1 VLLGYANSDNDRE
14 PVGRGS
20 LGGVQYDMTKV
31 QEFSGGWR
39 TLLACV
45 AGNGFGLSGFAFYT
59 FGVFV
64 IPLVDAFGW
73 ERGDVATAAS
83 FLLLGTFITAPIIG
97 TIIDKYGA
105 KRVGM
110 ISLGGL
116 SLGYAALTQLN
127 DNILVF
133 YAMWLIIA
141 LVGGGTTPV
150 VWTRAVNL
158 WFDKGR
164 GLALGIALAGAGV
177 AGIVAPA
184 FATALVQEFGWQ
196 GAYLG
201 IGFLILFV
209 ALPLVA
215 LFFNDH
221 APIASSGQHADATQ
235 TATHHDGMTLKESI
249 RTPTFWKIA
258 IGFFFISAIIAG
270 LLINLVP
277 LLVDRDM
284 TQMAAAGV
292 AGVLGIAV
300 VVGRIGVGYL
310 LDHFRASLVSAIM
323 FSITAGGCFL
333 LSLDAAPTWVIQLA
347 VISLGF
353 AAAAEIDLVAFLV
366 SRYFGLKAY
375 GKVYGVQLSIFYLGA
390 ALGPLAVGQSFD
402 ITGNYQAALFSGV
415 AILLAGAAMI
425 GSLGTPPDFSKQDK
439 PSAA

>member
-1 VLLGYANSDNDRE
+1 
-14 PVGRGS
+14 
-20 LGGVQYDMTKV
+20 MTKGM
-31 QEFSGGWR
+31 EFQRGWR

-45 AGNGFGLSGFAFYT
+45 TGNGFGLSGFAFYT

-73 ERGDVATAAS
+73 ERGDVSTAAS

-105 KRVGM
+105 KRVGL
-110 ISLGGL
+110 ISLAGL

-127 DNILVF
+127 GNIFMF
-133 YAMWLIIA
+133 YAMWLVMA

-184 FATALVQEFGWQ
+184 FATALVQQFGWE

-201 IGFLILFV
+201 IGLLILLV

-215 LFFNDH
+215 FFFNDN
-221 APIASSGQHADATQ
+221 APSAVATDDNAAPATADHQ
-235 TATHHDGMTLKESI
+235 TGMSLNESI
-249 RTPTFWKIA
+249 RTVVFWKIA

-284 TQMAAAGV
+284 TQMAAAGI
-292 AGVLGIAV
+292 AGVLGFAV
-300 VVGRIGVGYL
+300 LFGRIGVGYL
-310 LDHFRASLVSAIM
+310 LDRFRAPLVSAVM

-333 LSLDAAPTWVIQLA
+333 LTIDAAPTWVIQLA

-366 SRYFGLKAY
+366 SRFFGLKAY

-402 ITGNYQAALFSGV
+402 STGNYQIA
-415 AILLAGAAMI
+415 LLAGIAIFIAGAAVI
-425 GSLGTPPDFSKQDK
+425 GSLGTPPDFSKRETE
-439 PSAA
+439 ATA

>member
-1 VLLGYANSDNDRE
+1 
-14 PVGRGS
+14 
-20 LGGVQYDMTKV
+20 MTKGM
-31 QEFSGGWR
+31 EFQRGWR

-45 AGNGFGLSGFAFYT
+45 TGNGFGLSGFAFYT

-64 IPLVDAFGW
+64 IPLVNAFGW
-73 ERGDVATAAS
+73 ERGDVSTAAS

-105 KRVGM
+105 KRVGL
-110 ISLGGL
+110 ISLAGL

-127 DNILVF
+127 GNILVF
-133 YAMWLIIA
+133 YAMWLIMA

-177 AGIVAPA
+177 AGVVAPA
-184 FATALVQEFGWQ
+184 FATALVQQFGWQ

-201 IGFLILFV
+201 IGLLILLI

-215 LFFNDH
+215 LLFDDH
-221 APIASSGQHADATQ
+221 APSSVSAQNVSAQDDTEAPTGTSIAAHEA
-235 TATHHDGMTLKESI
+235 GMSLSESI
-249 RTPTFWKIA
+249 RTTVFWKIA

-292 AGVLGIAV
+292 AGVLGFAV
-300 VVGRIGVGYL
+300 LFGRIGVGYL
-310 LDHFRASLVSAIM
+310 LDRFRAPLVSAVM

-333 LSLDAAPTWVIQLA
+333 LSIDAAPTWVIQLA

-366 SRYFGLKAY
+366 SRFFGLKAY

-402 ITGNYQAALFSGV
+402 LTGNYQAALLSG
-415 AILLAGAAMI
+415 IIIFIAGAAVI
-425 GSLGTPPDFSKQDK
+425 GSLGTPPDFSKQENAA
-439 PSAA
+439 SA